1 MSDTP
6 IPSKKR
12 RSTGANTIRTS
23 HLASSGGTTADRVV
37 KILVEHIRK
46 NRLPPR
52 TPLPSEIQTS
62 AQLKVS
68 RGAVREA
75 YRSLSHAGLVEIA
88 NGRSP
93 RVGLMNNRSL
103 LQFVQHALWTQ
114 QASADQILE
123 LRSPIEERAAELAA
137 LNRTDADVEELRK
150 AVAGMK
156 AAGWKAEPYV
166 RHDITFHEV
175 VGRASGNPLFR
186 LLSSGLREAM
196 GASIRISLA
205 GRQSATELNNVIAT
219 HSKIVDAIAARRG
232 KDARRLMERHF
243 KEAATAVR
251 RQAAREAAASVAPA
265 SVRTR
270 RRGTPDPDIR

>member
-1 MSDTP
+1 MSDTRT
-6 IPSKKR
+6 PSKKR
-12 RSTGANTIRTS
+12 RSTATNTIR
-23 HLASSGGTTADRVV
+23 ASRLGSGGGTTADRVV
-37 KILVEHIRK
+37 RIIVEHIRK
-46 NRLPPR
+46 NRLPAS

-123 LRSPIEERAAELAA
+123 VRSPIEERAAELAA
-137 LNRTDADVEELRK
+137 LNRTDADVEDLRK

-156 AAGWKAEPYV
+156 AAGGKPEPYV
-166 RHDITFHEV
+166 RHDIKFHEI

-186 LLSSGLREAM
+186 MISSGLREAM

-205 GRQSATELNNVIAT
+205 GRQSTTELDRVIAT
-219 HSKIVDAIAARRG
+219 HAKIADAIAARRG

-243 KEAATAVR
+243 KEAATAVQ
-251 RQAAREAAASVAPA
+251 RQAAREAEASVATA
-265 SVRTR
+265 RTG
-270 RRGTPDPDIR
+270 RGRATR

>member
-6 IPSKKR
+6 TPSNKHQ
-12 RSTGANTIRTS
+12 STRANTIRTS
-23 HLASSGGTTADRVV
+23 RLASNGGTTADRVV
-37 KILVEHIRK
+37 KIIVEHIRK
-46 NRLPPR
+46 NRLPPS

-137 LNRTDADVEELRK
+137 VNRTDADIEELRK

-156 AAGWKAEPYV
+156 AAGWKADRYV
-166 RHDITFHEV
+166 RHDIKFHEV

-186 LLSSGLREAM
+186 LLSSGL
-196 GASIRISLA
+196 A
-205 GRQSATELNNVIAT
+205 GRQSAAELHKVLET

-243 KEAATAVR
+243 KEAATAVQ
-251 RQAAREAAASVAPA
+251 RQSAREAEANVAPA
-265 SVRTR
+265 RVRAR
-270 RRGTPDPDIR
+270 RRTTP